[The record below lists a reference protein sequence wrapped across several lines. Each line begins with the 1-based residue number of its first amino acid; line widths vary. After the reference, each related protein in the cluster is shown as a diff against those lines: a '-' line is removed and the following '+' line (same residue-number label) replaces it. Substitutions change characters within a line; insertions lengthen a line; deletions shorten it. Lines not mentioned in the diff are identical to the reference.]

1 MTDPKDLPYTISDR
15 ETIAE
20 TEGIRVQILTLG
32 EGEAVPWH
40 YHSRITDTFI
50 CLDGPMVVETRA
62 PRARHELAPGERLAV
77 PPKTAHEVR
86 GKDDRPCRFVI
97 VQGVGAHDFVLVGG
111 PVGGPVSRPVGGPAR
126 SRPRQDERRMK
137 NP

>member
-1 MTDPKDLPYTISDR
+1 MTDPKDLPYTISHR

-20 TEGIRVQILTLG
+20 AEGLRVQILTLD

-50 CLDGPMVVETRA
+50 CLYGALVVETRA

-86 GKDDRPCRFVI
+86 GKDGRPCRFVI
-97 VQGVGAHDFVLVGG
+97 VQGVGAHDFV
-111 PVGGPVSRPVGGPAR
+111 PVGGPVSGPVSGPAR